1 MPGNAFVYGTLMAD
15 EVVKVLIK
23 RVPTSKPAALKGYT
37 RYQVKGQVFP
47 AIVPSTAE
55 SKVQGKVL
63 MDLSDKEL
71 EVLDVYESEEYY
83 RATVMPILEDGSEIQ
98 ADVYVW
104 KDQYRHLL
112 LDEEWSFEQFMR
124 EHHDDYLDMTRKFA
138 EEELTEV
145 NPAGAHPEGDL
156 E

>member
-37 RYQVKGQVFP
+37 RYKVKGQVFP

-55 SKVQGKVL
+55 SKVEGKVL
-63 MDLSDKEL
+63 LDLSDKEL

-83 RATVMPILEDGSEIQ
+83 RATVMPVLEDGSEIK

-104 KDQYRHLL
+104 KDQYRQLL
-112 LDEEWSFEQFMR
+112 LAEDWSFEQFMR
-124 EHHDDYLDMTRKFA
+124 EHHERYLDMTRKFA
-138 EEELTEV
+138 EEELQ
-145 NPAGAHPEGDL
+145 N
-156 E
+156 